1 MTSITDN
8 DIHIACETLLVEKQG
23 IQELIISLQ
32 NDNNLSAA
40 FNQTIEKIS
49 TLQGRVVLTG
59 IGKSG
64 HIAKKVQ
71 ATLASTGTASFFVH
85 PAEAAHGDL
94 GMIQPGDVVLAIS
107 ASGETAELASI
118 ISHTKR
124 FGIFLI
130 AISTNAQSTLARA
143 ANISMTLPKSKE
155 ACPYGLA
162 PTTSTIMQL
171 ALGDALAITLLKKRD
186 FSASDFGIYHP
197 GGRLGSKLKAV
208 RDLMHT
214 NQEIPLGSPD
224 MPILEAIMEM
234 TRKALG
240 CIGIVTTEG
249 LLVGLI
255 TDGDLR
261 RTLDKD
267 IRKLTAKDVMNTNP
281 MTVQED
287 ILAAEALRLMNNN
300 QHPITCLFVT
310 NQQHQ
315 PIGVLHIHDL
325 LRAGIA

>member
-1 MTSITDN
+1 MEPMSVC
-8 DIHIACETLLVEKQG
+8 DIQNACDALLIEKQG
-23 IQELIISLQ
+23 IQELIDALQ
-32 NDNNLSAA
+32 NNHVLSEA
-40 FNQTIEKIS
+40 FDQTVQ
-49 TLQGRVVLTG
+49 TLFTLKGRVILTG

-64 HIAKKVQ
+64 HIAKKIQ

-94 GMIQPGDVVLAIS
+94 GMIQPSDVVIAIS
-107 ASGETAELASI
+107 ASGESAELTNI

-124 FGIFLI
+124 FDIFLI
-130 AISTNAQSTLARA
+130 AMTTNEQSTLAKA
-143 ANISMTLPKSKE
+143 ANIAMTLPKSKE
-155 ACPYGLA
+155 ACPFGLA

-171 ALGDALAITLLKKRD
+171 ALGDALAITLLKKRH
-186 FSASDFGIYHP
+186 FTASDFGIYHP

-214 NQEIPLGSPD
+214 HQEIPLGTPN

-234 TRKALG
+234 TKKALG
-240 CIGIVTTEG
+240 CIGIISEQG
-249 LLVGLI
+249 ILIGLI

-267 IRKLTAKDVMNTNP
+267 IRNLTAQDVMNKSP
-281 MTVQED
+281 MTVHED
-287 ILAAEALRLMNNN
+287 ILAAEALRLMNSKK
-300 QHPITCLFVT
+300 HPITCLFVIDQNHKPT
-310 NQQHQ
+310 
-315 PIGVLHIHDL
+315 GVLHIHDL

>member
-1 MTSITDN
+1 MIPTSN
-8 DIHIACETLLVEKQG
+8 DDILSACETLLIEKQG
-23 IQELIISLQ
+23 IQELIDSLEK
-32 NDNNLSAA
+32 NTILSTA
-40 FNQTIEKIS
+40 FHQTVKKIS

-64 HIAKKVQ
+64 HIAKKIQ

-94 GMIQPGDVVLAIS
+94 GMIQPGDVVIAIS

-124 FGIFLI
+124 FDIFLI
-130 AISTNAQSTLARA
+130 AISTNAQSTLAKA
-143 ANISMTLPKSKE
+143 ANISMALPKSKE

-171 ALGDALAITLLKKRD
+171 ALGDALAITLLKKRH
-186 FSASDFGIYHP
+186 FTASDFGVYHP

-234 TRKALG
+234 TKKALG
-240 CIGIVTTEG
+240 CIGIISKER

-267 IRKLTAKDVMNTNP
+267 IRSLTAQDVMNTNP
-281 MTVQED
+281 MTVHED
-287 ILAAEALRLMNNN
+287 MLAAEALRLMNNN
-300 QHPITCLFVT
+300 NHPITCLFVT
-310 NQQHQ
+310 NHQQQ
-315 PIGVLHIHDL
+315 PTGVLHIHDL

>member
-1 MTSITDN
+1 MNPISDY
-8 DIHIACETLLVEKQG
+8 DIHTACDALLIEKQG
-23 IQELIISLQ
+23 IQELIDALQ
-32 NDNNLSAA
+32 KDTTLSTA
-40 FNQTIEKIS
+40 FSQTVDKIS

-64 HIAKKVQ
+64 HIAKKIQ
-71 ATLASTGTASFFVH
+71 ATFASTGTASFFVH

-94 GMIQPGDVVLAIS
+94 GMIQPGDIVLAIS

-124 FGIFLI
+124 FDICLI
-130 AISTNAQSTLARA
+130 VITTNVQSTLAQA
-143 ANISMTLPKSKE
+143 ANITMALPKSKE
-155 ACPYGLA
+155 ACPFGLA

-171 ALGDALAITLLKKRD
+171 ALGDALAITLLKKSQ
-186 FSASDFGIYHP
+186 FTASDFGIYHP

-214 NQEIPLGSPD
+214 GKEVPLGQSS

-234 TRKALG
+234 TQKALG
-240 CIGIVTTEG
+240 CIGIISEQGV
-249 LLVGLI
+249 LIGLI

-267 IRKLTAKDVMNTNP
+267 IRNLTAQDVMNTNP

-287 ILAAEALRLMNNN
+287 ILAAEALKLMNSPE
-300 QHPITCLFVT
+300 HPITCLFVV
-310 NQQHQ
+310 NQHQ
-315 PIGVLHIHDL
+315 QPTGVLHIHDL